1 MDGRRWIVLNTY
13 ISHFII
19 FFLKKKTYRNITEV
33 NIVGIENPSP
43 GEKKKKLGMNVSFGN
58 III

>member
-19 FFLKKKTYRNITEV
+19 FFLKNKQTYINITEV
-33 NIVGIENPSP
+33 NIVGMENPSP
-43 GEKKKKLGMNVSFGN
+43 GEKKKIRHEYIF
-58 III
+58 